1 MSLRVALASGVPLAA
16 TVRLLQAAGLPLEP
30 LDDAQ
35 RHPLHV
41 LDDGTTV
48 LVTQAADVPLFVER
62 GAADV
67 GVVGKEVLVE
77 LECEVYEL
85 LDLEVGRAR
94 LVFALPVGAPGDW
107 WERRGRSRLRVA
119 TSFPE
124 TTRRYFEA
132 RGRQVD
138 VVALRSAVE
147 VAPKLGLADGVVD
160 LVRSGRTLTAAGL
173 EPREELAYCSQRLI
187 AGRAAHALRA
197 AEIGALCGR
206 LRTLVEQG
214 SGEDVA

>member
-1 MSLRVALASGVPLAA
+1 MSLRVALASGVPLPA
-16 TVRLLQAAGLPLEP
+16 TMRLLQAAGLPLESVH
-30 LDDAQ
+30 DGQ
-35 RHPLHV
+35 RHPLHT

-48 LVTQAADVPLFVER
+48 LIAQAADVPLFVER

-77 LECEVYEL
+77 LECEIYEL
-85 LDLEVGRAR
+85 LDLQVGRAR
-94 LVFALPVGAPGDW
+94 LMFALPAGAPIDW
-107 WERRGRSRLRVA
+107 WDRRGRSRLRVA

-138 VVALRSAVE
+138 VVPLRSAVDA
-147 VAPKLGLADGVVD
+147 APKLGLADGVVD

-173 EPREELAYCSQRLI
+173 EPREQLALCSQRLV

-214 SGEDVA
+214 HAEEVA